1 MLESDLSLSFFARIL
16 PPVPKPART
25 QRERREETRGR
36 LLAATQAALVE
47 RGYAGATTT
56 EICRRA
62 GVSQGA
68 LFKHFASK
76 GELLAASA
84 EQLFGGL
91 IDAYREEMPRL
102 AGVEDRAAA
111 AVALLWD
118 VFEDARLL
126 AAIELYGAARTDR
139 ELAARLAPVADR
151 HGENL
156 HALAR
161 ELFPEAAARNPDYD
175 GLVAVVVQ
183 AIQGAT
189 LGSLASGDRRAFAP
203 MLALLTDWVRKAVG

>member
-1 MLESDLSLSFFARIL
+1 
-16 PPVPKPART
+16 VPKPRT
-25 QRERREETRGR
+25 QRERRAETRGR

-56 EICRRA
+56 VICRRA

-68 LFKHFASK
+68 LFKHFAGK
-76 GELLAASA
+76 GELLAATA
-84 EQLFGGL
+84 EQLFAHL
-91 IDAYREEMPRL
+91 IDAYREALPRL
-102 AGVEDRAAA
+102 AGVQDRAAA
-111 AVALLWD
+111 AVALLWN
-118 VFEDARLL
+118 VFDDARLL

-139 ELAARLAPVADR
+139 ELARRLAPVAAR

-161 ELFPEAAARNPDYD
+161 ELFPEAAARNPDFD
-175 GLVAVVVQ
+175 ALVSVVVQ

-189 LGSLASGDRRAFAP
+189 LGSLAAGDRSTFAP
-203 MLALLTDWVRKAVG
+203 MLGLLTDLVRKSIG

>member
-1 MLESDLSLSFFARIL
+1 M
-16 PPVPKPART
+16 PKPRRT
-25 QRERREETRGR
+25 QRERRAETRAR

-56 EICRRA
+56 EVCRRA

-76 GELLAASA
+76 SELLAATA

-91 IDAYREEMPRL
+91 IGAYRDEMPNL
-102 AGVEDRAAA
+102 AGVQDRAAA
-111 AVALLWD
+111 AVQLLWG

-139 ELAARLAPVADR
+139 ELARRLAPVAER

-156 HALAR
+156 RQLAR
-161 ELFPEAAARNPDYD
+161 ELFPEAAARNPDFD
-175 GLVAVVVQ
+175 ALVAVVVQ
-183 AIQGAT
+183 AMQGAT

-203 MLALLTDWVRKAVG
+203 MLALLTDLVRKTVG

>member
-1 MLESDLSLSFFARIL
+1 MKTR
-16 PPVPKPART
+16 RT

-68 LFKHFASK
+68 LFKHFVSK
-76 GELLAASA
+76 GELLAATA
-84 EQLFGGL
+84 ERLFGGL
-91 IDAYREEMPRL
+91 IFAYREEMPRL
-102 AGVEDRAAA
+102 AGVQDRAAA
-111 AVALLWD
+111 AVQLLWD

-139 ELAARLAPVADR
+139 ELARRLAPVA
-151 HGENL
+151 E
-156 HALAR
+156 LAR
-161 ELFPEAAARNPDYD
+161 ELFPEAAARNPDFD
-175 GLVAVVVQ
+175 AVVAVVVQ

-189 LGSLASGDRRAFAP
+189 LGSLAAGDRRPFAP
-203 MLALLTDWVRKAVG
+203 MLALLTDLVRKAVA

>member
-1 MLESDLSLSFFARIL
+1 MPIPR
-16 PPVPKPART
+16 RT
-25 QRERREETRGR
+25 QQQRREETRGR
-36 LLAATQAALVE
+36 LLAATQGALVE

-56 EICRRA
+56 EVCRRA

-76 GELLAASA
+76 GELLAATA
-84 EQLFGGL
+84 ERLFANL
-91 IDAYREEMPRL
+91 IDAYRDSLPRL

-111 AVALLWD
+111 AVQLLWG

-139 ELAARLAPVADR
+139 DLAARLAPVAER

-156 HALAR
+156 HQLAR
-161 ELFPEAAARNPDYD
+161 ELFPEAAARRPDFD
-175 GLVAVVVQ
+175 AVVSAVVQ

-189 LGSLASGDRRAFAP
+189 LGSLASGDRRGFAP
-203 MLALLTDWVRKAVG
+203 MLALLTDLVRKTVG

>member
-1 MLESDLSLSFFARIL
+1 M
-16 PPVPKPART
+16 PKPRRT
-25 QRERREETRGR
+25 QEQRRAETRAR

-76 GELLAASA
+76 GELLAATA
-84 EQLFGGL
+84 EALFANL
-91 IDAYREEMPRL
+91 IDAYRDSLPRL

-111 AVALLWD
+111 AVELLWG

-126 AAIELYGAARTDR
+126 AAIELYAAARTDR
-139 ELAARLAPVADR
+139 DLAARLAPVAER
-151 HGENL
+151 HGKNL
-156 HALAR
+156 HALAG
-161 ELFPEAAARNPDYD
+161 ELFPDAAARRPDFPA
-175 GLVAVVVQ
+175 LVTVVVQ

-189 LGSLASGDRRAFAP
+189 LGSLAAGDRRAYAP
-203 MLALLTDWVRKAVG
+203 MLALLTDLVRKSVG

>member
-1 MLESDLSLSFFARIL
+1 MS
-16 PPVPKPART
+16 KPRRSQE
-25 QRERREETRGR
+25 QRRAMTRAR

-76 GELLAASA
+76 GELLAATA
-84 EQLFGGL
+84 EALFAHL
-91 IDAYREEMPRL
+91 IDAYRDSMPRL
-102 AGVEDRAAA
+102 AGVDDRAAA
-111 AVALLWD
+111 AVELLWG

-126 AAIELYGAARTDR
+126 AAIELYAAARTDR
-139 ELAARLAPVADR
+139 DLAARLAPVADR

-156 HALAR
+156 HALAH
-161 ELFPEAAARNPDYD
+161 ELFPDAALRRPEFDA
-175 GLVAVVVQ
+175 VVSVVVQ

-189 LGSLASGDRRAFAP
+189 LGSLAAGERTSFDP
-203 MLALLTDWVRKAVG
+203 MRALLTDLVRKTVS

>member
-1 MLESDLSLSFFARIL
+1 MPTPR
-16 PPVPKPART
+16 RT
-25 QRERREETRGR
+25 QPERRAETRAR

-56 EICRRA
+56 EVCRRA

-76 GELLAASA
+76 GELLAATA

-91 IDAYREEMPRL
+91 IDAYRDEMPNL
-102 AGVEDRAAA
+102 VGVEDRAEA
-111 AVALLWD
+111 AVQLLWG
-118 VFEDARLL
+118 VFEDPRLL

-139 ELAARLAPVADR
+139 ELAQRLAPVAER

-156 HALAR
+156 RQLSH
-161 ELFPEAAARNPDYD
+161 ELFPEAAARNPGFDA
-175 GLVAVVVQ
+175 LVAVVVQ

-189 LGSLASGDRRAFAP
+189 LGSLASGDRRAFAS
-203 MLALLTDWVRKAVG
+203 MLALLTDLVRKGVA

>member
-1 MLESDLSLSFFARIL
+1 
-16 PPVPKPART
+16 VPKPQRT

-68 LFKHFASK
+68 LFKRFASK
-76 GELLAASA
+76 GELLAATA
-84 EQLFGGL
+84 EQLFAHL

-111 AVALLWD
+111 AVELLWG

-139 ELAARLAPVADR
+139 ELARRLAPVAAR

-156 HALAR
+156 RQLAR
-161 ELFPEAAARNPDYD
+161 ELFPEAAARNHDFD
-175 GLVAVVVQ
+175 ALVSVVVQ

-189 LGSLASGDRRAFAP
+189 LGSLASGDRSVSEP
-203 MLALLTDWVRKAVG
+203 MLALLTDLVRKTVA

>member
-1 MLESDLSLSFFARIL
+1 M
-16 PPVPKPART
+16 PKPTRT
-25 QRERREETRGR
+25 QRERREETRAR
-36 LLAATQAALVE
+36 LLGATQAALVE
-47 RGYAGATTT
+47 RGYAGATTAA
-56 EICRRA
+56 ICRRA

-76 GELLAASA
+76 GELLAATA
-84 EQLFGGL
+84 ERLFGGL

-102 AGVEDRAAA
+102 AGVDDRAAA

-118 VFEDARLL
+118 VFEDPRLL

-139 ELAARLAPVADR
+139 ELAARLAPVAER

-156 HALAR
+156 RALAR

-175 GLVAVVVQ
+175 ALVAVVVQ

-189 LGSLASGDRRAFAP
+189 LGSLAAGDRRSFAP
-203 MLALLTDWVRKAVG
+203 MLALLTDLVRKAVG

>member
-1 MLESDLSLSFFARIL
+1 MPRAR
-16 PPVPKPART
+16 RT
-25 QRERREETRGR
+25 QEQRRTETRGR
-36 LLAATQAALVE
+36 LHAATQAALVE
-47 RGYAGATTT
+47 RGYAGTTTT

-84 EQLFGGL
+84 ERLFANL
-91 IDAYREEMPRL
+91 IDAYRDSMPRFV
-102 AGVEDRAAA
+102 GVEDRAAA
-111 AVALLWD
+111 AVQLLWD

-126 AAIELYGAARTDR
+126 AAIELYAAARTDR
-139 ELAARLAPVADR
+139 ELAARLAPVAAR
-151 HGENL
+151 HGDNL

-161 ELFPEAAARNPDYD
+161 ELFPEAAARNPDFD
-175 GLVAVVVQ
+175 ALVSVVVQ

-189 LGSLASGDRRAFAP
+189 LGSLASGDRGAFAP
-203 MLALLTDWVRKAVG
+203 MLALLTDLVRKTVG

>member
-1 MLESDLSLSFFARIL
+1 MLR
-16 PPVPKPART
+16 PVPKPARS

-47 RGYAGATTT
+47 LGYAGATTT
-56 EICRRA
+56 AICRRA

-76 GELLAASA
+76 GELLAATA
-84 EQLFGGL
+84 ERLFGGL

-102 AGVEDRAAA
+102 AGVQDRAAA
-111 AVALLWD
+111 AVQLLWG
-118 VFEDARLL
+118 VFEDPRLL

-139 ELAARLAPVADR
+139 ELAGRLAPVAER

-156 HALAR
+156 HQLAR
-161 ELFPEAAARNPDYD
+161 ELFPEAAQRNPDFD
-175 GLVAVVVQ
+175 ALVSVVVQ

-189 LGSLASGDRRAFAP
+189 LGSLASGDRRGFAP
-203 MLALLTDWVRKAVG
+203 MLALLTDLVRKAVG

>member
-1 MLESDLSLSFFARIL
+1 M
-16 PPVPKPART
+16 PKPRRT
-25 QRERREETRGR
+25 QRERRETTRAR

-47 RGYAGATTT
+47 RGTAGATTT

-84 EQLFGGL
+84 EQLFDGL
-91 IDAYREEMPRL
+91 IDAYRDEMPNL
-102 AGVEDRAAA
+102 AGVEDRATA
-111 AVALLWD
+111 AVQLLWG
-118 VFEDARLL
+118 VFEDPRLL

-139 ELAARLAPVADR
+139 ELAQRLAPVADR

-156 HALAR
+156 RALSH
-161 ELFPEAAARNPDYD
+161 ELFPDAAARRPEFDA
-175 GLVAVVVQ
+175 LVAVVVQ
-183 AIQGAT
+183 AMQGAT

-203 MLALLTDWVRKAVG
+203 MLALLTDLVRKLVG

>member
-1 MLESDLSLSFFARIL
+1 MS
-16 PPVPKPART
+16 PPRRT

-36 LLAATQAALVE
+36 LLAATLAALVE
-47 RGYAGATTT
+47 LGYAGATTT

-76 GELLAASA
+76 GELLAAA
-84 EQLFGGL
+84 TEQLFGGL
-91 IDAYREEMPRL
+91 IEAYREELPRL
-102 AGVEDRAAA
+102 AGVQDRAAA
-111 AVALLWD
+111 AVQLLWD

-139 ELAARLAPVADR
+139 ELARRLAPVAER

-156 HALAR
+156 HQLAH
-161 ELFPEAAARNPDYD
+161 ELFPEAAQHRPDFD
-175 GLVAVVVQ
+175 ALVSVVVQ

-189 LGSLASGDRRAFAP
+189 LGSLASGDRRGFAP
-203 MLALLTDWVRKAVG
+203 MLALLTELVRKSLA

>member
-1 MLESDLSLSFFARIL
+1 
-16 PPVPKPART
+16 VPKPQRT

-68 LFKHFASK
+68 LFKRFASK
-76 GELLAASA
+76 GELLAATA
-84 EQLFGGL
+84 EQLFAHL

-111 AVALLWD
+111 AVELLWG

-139 ELAARLAPVADR
+139 ELARRLAPVAAR

-156 HALAR
+156 RQLAR
-161 ELFPEAAARNPDYD
+161 ELFPEAAARNLDFD
-175 GLVAVVVQ
+175 ALVSVVVQ

-189 LGSLASGDRRAFAP
+189 LGSLASGDRSVSEP
-203 MLALLTDWVRKAVG
+203 MLALLTDLVRKTVA

>member
-1 MLESDLSLSFFARIL
+1 M
-16 PPVPKPART
+16 PKPIRS

-36 LLAATQAALVE
+36 LLAATQTTLVE
-47 RGYAGATTT
+47 LGYAGATTT
-56 EICRRA
+56 AICRCA

-76 GELLAASA
+76 GELLAATA
-84 EQLFGGL
+84 ERLFGGL

-102 AGVEDRAAA
+102 AGVQDRAAA
-111 AVALLWD
+111 AVELLWG

-139 ELAARLAPVADR
+139 ELARRLAPVAER

-156 HALAR
+156 RQLAR
-161 ELFPEAAARNPDYD
+161 ELFPEAAARNPDFD
-175 GLVAVVVQ
+175 AVVAVTVQ

-203 MLALLTDWVRKAVG
+203 MLALLTDLVRKAVG

>member
-1 MLESDLSLSFFARIL
+1 VS
-16 PPVPKPART
+16 KPQRT

-68 LFKHFASK
+68 LFKRFASK
-76 GELLAASA
+76 GELLAATA
-84 EQLFGGL
+84 EQLFAHL

-111 AVALLWD
+111 AVELLWG

-139 ELAARLAPVADR
+139 ELARRLAPVAAR

-156 HALAR
+156 RQLAR
-161 ELFPEAAARNPDYD
+161 ELFPEAAARNLDFD
-175 GLVAVVVQ
+175 ALVSVVVQ

-189 LGSLASGDRRAFAP
+189 LGSLASGDRSVSEP
-203 MLALLTDWVRKAVG
+203 MLALLTDLVRKTVA

>member
-1 MLESDLSLSFFARIL
+1 MRRM
-16 PPVPKPART
+16 PKPART
-25 QRERREETRGR
+25 QRERRAETRGR
-36 LLAATQAALVE
+36 LLAATQGALVE

-76 GELLAASA
+76 GELLAATA
-84 EQLFGGL
+84 EQLFAGL
-91 IDAYREEMPRL
+91 IDAYREGMPRL
-102 AGVEDRAAA
+102 AGVDDRAAA
-111 AVALLWD
+111 AVALLWN
-118 VFEDARLL
+118 VFEDPRLL

-139 ELAARLAPVADR
+139 ELAGRLAPVAAR

-156 HALAR
+156 HQLAR
-161 ELFPEAAARNPDYD
+161 ELFPEAAARRPDFD
-175 GLVAVVVQ
+175 ALVSVVVQ

-189 LGSLASGDRRAFAP
+189 LGSLAAADRSTFAP
-203 MLALLTDWVRKAVG
+203 MLALLTDLVRKMLA